1 MAISAPT
8 TAVVNRGFAPPAFR
22 AVSISLMSAS
32 TRRWNDDKP
41 QAFLQN
47 AICNLIAPTKSGAD
61 AAGLAAAKPPRTIDT
76 HC

>member
-32 TRRWNDDKP
+32 TPRWNDDKP
-41 QAFLQN
+41 HAFLQN
-47 AICNLIAPTKSGAD
+47 AIRDPLALAKSGAD

-76 HC
+76 HY